1 MEIFFSNL
9 GRIAFFNIQKL
20 NNYFDTKHF
29 QNLEKKTFFDFFVNE
44 LVLKRKIMI
53 NFSFF
58 ASVISFITM
67 DFFAFYR
74 VREDFGTNLLITL
87 GLGAIKHLVIE
98 TWFCVNSGVNVVDSS
113 NVQTGPVLRNTLSV
127 RVVRVGFSCL

>member
-1 MEIFFSNL
+1 MLPKEVGDIFSNL

-29 QNLEKKTFFDFFVNE
+29 QNLEKKHFSTFFVNE

-53 NFSFF
+53 NFSFLLLLYVL
-58 ASVISFITM
+58 SQWT
-67 DFFAFYR
+67 FFAFYR

-98 TWFCVNSGVNVVDSS
+98 TWFCVNSGVIVVDSS
-113 NVQTGPVLRNTLSV
+113 NVQTGQFCVTH
-127 RVVRVGFSCL
+127 